1 MLLSYSR
8 NFFLQ
13 RILSTVRFSFC
24 LLVFRLPL
32 FHLEIEFLHLLPQF
46 ALILLSG
53 VDVLLKL
60 VLEFLA
66 GSLEVSEVGLEL
78 FVLAFVIFELLVPAC
93 AWAKRRRR
101 HGRGQLRAFLTA
113 HVSQI
118 QGTDVWVVAP
128 NPVVWSS
135 AT

>member
-13 RILSTVRFSFC
+13 RILSTVRFSLC

-32 FHLEIEFLHLLPQF
+32 FHLEIEFLHLLSQF

-60 VLEFLA
+60 VL
-66 GSLEVSEVGLEL
+66 
-78 FVLAFVIFELLVPAC
+78 
-93 AWAKRRRR
+93 
-101 HGRGQLRAFLTA
+101 
-113 HVSQI
+113 
-118 QGTDVWVVAP
+118 
-128 NPVVWSS
+128 
-135 AT
+135 